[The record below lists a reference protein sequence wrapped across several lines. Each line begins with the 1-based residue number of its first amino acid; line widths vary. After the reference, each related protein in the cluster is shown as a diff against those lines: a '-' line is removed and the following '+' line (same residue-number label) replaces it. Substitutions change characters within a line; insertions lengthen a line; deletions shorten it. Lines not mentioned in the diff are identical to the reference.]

1 MKKNLGGFDKVI
13 RFVLGVIG
21 GLLVYYEVIDGP
33 LAYIVLVAV
42 AILLLT
48 SIIGFCPLYGL
59 LGINSSQPGQDDGI
73 PH

>member
-13 RFVLGVIG
+13 RFTLGIIG

-33 LAYIVLVAV
+33 LSFIVLVAV

-48 SIIGFCPLYGL
+48 SLTGFCPLYGL
-59 LGINSSQPGQDDGI
+59 LGINSCKPGA
-73 PH
+73 

>member
-1 MKKNLGGFDKVI
+1 MI

-33 LAYIVLVAV
+33 LAYVVLAAVAV
-42 AILLLT
+42 LLLT

-59 LGINSSQPGQDDGI
+59 LGINSCQPGQ
-73 PH
+73 